1 MLVLAGTAQIDPDKR
16 EEVIAAATLTM
27 KRTRERAGCISFV
40 CAADLEDP
48 NLLHLFLEWE
58 TAEALFALL
67 TAERVSVIRRNAETL
82 GVRNVSLH
90 RYEITSVGPIA

>member
-1 MLVLAGTAQIDPDKR
+1 MLVIAGTAQIDPARRD
-16 EEVIAAATLTM
+16 EVIAAAIGTM

-40 CAADLEDP
+40 CSADLENP

-67 TAERVSVIRRNAETL
+67 TAERVAAVRRNAETL
-82 GVRNVSLH
+82 GVRNVSIQ
-90 RYEITSVGPIA
+90 RYEIATVGPIV